1 MKNSVETSGERN
13 KRWMIIIGC
22 VIGGVL
28 GLAVLACFRYP
39 MLVHEIFKASVASL
53 IMAIS
58 LSIGIIGYSAY
69 ATKEPK
75 SSWLE
80 WPGIKSI
87 AASLFY
93 GFGFFFIFY
102 GVVLCAKGVLTVLWV
117 NTASIWLFSWLAGIA
132 TLVVGGVFFCMRLK
146 WRATYGFTEVTAGIY
161 FAFYRA
167 FVEKGNVPESL
178 EFYFAVLAGGIYLVV
193 RGLDNIHQGKSVEKD
208 PLVRFASRIKKK
220 VKAAGS
226 GNVKQALDE

>member
-1 MKNSVETSGERN
+1 MKNSVETSGEKN
-13 KRWMIIIGC
+13 QKWMIISGFA
-22 VIGGVL
+22 IGGVL
-28 GLAVLACFRYP
+28 GLAALAYFRYP
-39 MLVHEIFKASVASL
+39 MLAHEILKASVASF

-69 ATKEPK
+69 ATKESK
-75 SSWLE
+75 NSWWE

-87 AASLFY
+87 AVSLFY

-117 NTASIWLFSWLAGIA
+117 NTASVWLLSWVAGIA

-146 WRATYGFTEVTAGIY
+146 WRATYGLTEVAAGAY

-167 FVEKGNVPESL
+167 FVEKGNVPENL

-193 RGLDNIHQGKSVEKD
+193 RGLDNIHQGRSVEKD

-220 VKAAGS
+220 VTAAGS
-226 GNVKQALDE
+226 GGVKQALGE